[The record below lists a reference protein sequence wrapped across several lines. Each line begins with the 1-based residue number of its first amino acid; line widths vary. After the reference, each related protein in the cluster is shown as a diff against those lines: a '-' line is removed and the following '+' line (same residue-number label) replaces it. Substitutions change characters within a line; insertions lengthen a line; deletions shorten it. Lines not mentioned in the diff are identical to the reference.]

1 MQAEHVAKVP
11 LAMYVSSFITSFTMK
26 PLNKILG
33 RKIVFII
40 GGLISIVG
48 CLWITFCFKEDPNV
62 EYYVY
67 CATSLI
73 GIGGSTM
80 MVTSLSLTA
89 EFIGNDTS
97 SSALIYGLMSLTD
110 KISNGVVVV
119 VIQYFIPTNLEVIF

>member
-1 MQAEHVAKVP
+1 
-11 LAMYVSSFITSFTMK
+11 MK
-26 PLNKILG
+26 PLNKMLG

-40 GGLISIVG
+40 GGLASIFG

-119 VIQYFIPTNLEVIF
+119 VIQSFIPTNLEVI

>member
-1 MQAEHVAKVP
+1 
-11 LAMYVSSFITSFTMK
+11 MYVSSFLTSFTMK
-26 PLNKILG
+26 PLNKMLG

-40 GGLISIVG
+40 GGLASIFG

-119 VIQYFIPTNLEVIF
+119 VIQSFIPTNLEVIFLLE